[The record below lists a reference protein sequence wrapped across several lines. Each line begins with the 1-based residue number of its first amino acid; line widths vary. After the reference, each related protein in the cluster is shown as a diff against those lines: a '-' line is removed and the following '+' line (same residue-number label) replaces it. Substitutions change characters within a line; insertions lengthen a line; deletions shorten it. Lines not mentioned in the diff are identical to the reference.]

1 MVGAGATSAGPSVA
15 SLVREGEYWT
25 VSHGGR
31 VVRVRHSKGVAHLA
45 QLLASPHR
53 EHEALAMTAGRP
65 SGRLRSGELEDV
77 GLVVGRDADL
87 GPMLDDTA
95 KREYRRRL
103 EDLQREI
110 DDADANHDLERAAS
124 ARVEHDA
131 IVQQLSTALG
141 LGGRDRRAGSPV
153 ERARLN
159 VTRSIRTAIQRIA
172 EHDPAL
178 GEHLS
183 RCVRTGRLCTY
194 TPDLNSTIEWR
205 VSTRGHEVQA
215 RPPASNERP
224 TTRYARN
231 ADVSIAYQVVGDG
244 PHDLLFV
251 CGTCSHLDLWW
262 MDPTGAAMLHQLAAS
277 NRLILFDKPGTGLS
291 DPIPAAPTLEQRTA
305 DILAVLDAVGSE
317 RAVIIG
323 YSEGGLASIVL
334 AASYPE
340 RVEALILLDTL
351 VSVDWNPDMDVP
363 SAVFDQLW
371 SVLDEASERWGEGVL
386 ASVIAPSWAEDEAMR
401 NVLGPIEMSCMS
413 PAMARSILQ
422 GYHGYDARE
431 AAASIHVPTLV
442 LHCEGDQ
449 LIPIAL
455 GRDLARRIEGA
466 RFEQLAGGD
475 HLVFIKSSEALAE
488 AIERFIANSHDE
500 RIDDDDRVLAA
511 IVCFSVD
518 PACPPAA
525 RNELHRRAEALVG
538 LFGGERIQGE
548 PDHALARFAR
558 PARAVRYA
566 VAMLDDSRVRGAAV
580 SAGIHVGECA
590 TSGVRTPGD
599 ATEIA
604 VFLAKLASTGDA
616 LVTSTVLDVVVG
628 SGLEFEPAGACQ
640 LPGTQRSRGLY
651 RYVGDAPGPLVGS
664 GYETDVRNVVTS

>member
-1 MVGAGATSAGPSVA
+1 
-15 SLVREGEYWT
+15 
-25 VSHGGR
+25 
-31 VVRVRHSKGVAHLA
+31 
-45 QLLASPHR
+45 
-53 EHEALAMTAGRP
+53 
-65 SGRLRSGELEDV
+65 
-77 GLVVGRDADL
+77 
-87 GPMLDDTA
+87 MLDETA
-95 KREYRRRL
+95 KRQYRRRL
-103 EDLQREI
+103 EDLGREI

-131 IVQQLSTALG
+131 IVQQLSAALG

-178 GEHLS
+178 GEHLR
-183 RCVRTGRLCTY
+183 RCVRTGRVCAY
-194 TPDLNSTIEWR
+194 TPDANSTIEWR
-205 VSTRGHEVQA
+205 VSTPGDEVQA
-215 RPPASNERP
+215 RAPASNERP

-244 PHDLLFV
+244 SHDLLFV

-262 MDPTGAAMLHQLAAS
+262 MDPSAAAMLRQLAAS

-305 DILAVLDAVGSE
+305 DLLAVLDAVGSE
-317 RAVIIG
+317 RAVIVG
-323 YSEGGLASIVL
+323 YSEGGLPSIVL

-371 SVLDEASERWGEGVL
+371 SVLDEASERWGDGVL
-386 ASVIAPSWAEDEAMR
+386 MSVIAPAWAEDAAMR
-401 NVLGPIEMSCMS
+401 DLLGRSEMSCMS

-449 LIPIAL
+449 LIPIVL

-466 RFEQLAGGD
+466 RFEQLPGGD
-475 HLVFIKSSEALAE
+475 HLVFIHNSEALAD
-488 AIERFIANSHDE
+488 AIEGFIANSGDD

-511 IVCFSVD
+511 IVCVSFD
-518 PACPPAA
+518 PACQPAL
-525 RNELHRRAEALVG
+525 RKELDGRAEALVG
-538 LFGGERIQGE
+538 LFGGERIQGDS
-548 PDHALARFAR
+548 DHALARFAR

-566 VAMLDDSRVRGAAV
+566 VAVLDDAGVRGAVA
-580 SAGIHVGECA
+580 SAGVHVGECA
-590 TSGVRTPGD
+590 TAGSRTPGD

-604 VFLAKLASTGDA
+604 VYLADLATAGEA
-616 LVTSTVLDVVVG
+616 LVTSTVVDVVVG
-628 SGLEFEPAGACQ
+628 SGLEFEAAGAWG
-640 LPGTQRSRGLY
+640 LPGTERTRELY
-651 RYVGDAPGPLVGS
+651 RYVRDAPGPLVAS